1 MAQESNQTV
10 AVFWYGALRT
20 GMILPLHQH
29 HMEERGQLDAPT
41 ALTP

>member
-1 MAQESNQTV
+1 
-10 AVFWYGALRT
+10 
-20 GMILPLHQH
+20 MILPLHQH